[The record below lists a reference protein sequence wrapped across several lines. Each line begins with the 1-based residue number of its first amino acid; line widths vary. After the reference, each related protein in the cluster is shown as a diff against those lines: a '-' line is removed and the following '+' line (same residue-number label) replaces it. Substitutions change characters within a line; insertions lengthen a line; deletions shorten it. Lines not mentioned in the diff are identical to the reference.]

1 MLKKETNMWV
11 LYALLSAVFAALVSI
26 LAKIGLKGIN
36 SNLATA
42 IRTFVVLLMA
52 WSIVFLTGKHK
63 EITTLTSK
71 NWRFLIY
78 SGIATGA
85 SWLFYF
91 RALQMGEV
99 SKVAPIDKLS
109 VVFTMILAFMFLGET
124 VTPKAILGGA
134 LIAAGTLVMVL

>member
-1 MLKKETNMWV
+1 MWV
-11 LYALLSAVFAALVSI
+11 LYALLSALFAALVSI

-52 WSIVFLTGKHK
+52 WGIVFLTGKQK
-63 EITTLTSK
+63 EITALTGK

-78 SGIATGA
+78 SGLSTGA

-91 RALQMGEV
+91 RALQLGEV

-109 VVFTMILAFMFLGET
+109 VVITMIMAFIFLGET
-124 VTPKAILGGA
+124 VSLKAIIGGL

>member
-1 MLKKETNMWV
+1 MWV
-11 LYALLSAVFAALVSI
+11 LYAILSAIFAALVSI

-52 WSIVFLTGKHK
+52 WGIVFLTGKQK

-71 NWRFLIY
+71 NWLYLVY
-78 SGIATGA
+78 SGLATGA

-91 RALQMGEV
+91 RALQLGEA

-109 VVFTMILAFMFLGET
+109 VVLTMILAFIFLGET
-124 VTPKAILGGA
+124 VSLKAIIGGV